1 VTEVD
6 LHEHVRGTR
15 WGSLPI
21 DETRALQKRVL
32 EEFVRCGALG
42 PACLAAS
49 VTYYGHFYWLRN
61 DEDYYAAFAEA
72 RELVSDKMEAEA
84 YRRAVDGI
92 DRVVYS
98 QGKVVGSQREYSDNL
113 LTLLLKANRPEK
125 YKDRVSVT
133 EESVDAEI
141 ARLREENARRQQAID
156 AHLIHEPAALTA

>member
-1 VTEVD
+1 MTEVD

-125 YKDRVSVT
+125 YKERVSVT

-156 AHLIHEPAALTA
+156 AHLVHDPAALSA